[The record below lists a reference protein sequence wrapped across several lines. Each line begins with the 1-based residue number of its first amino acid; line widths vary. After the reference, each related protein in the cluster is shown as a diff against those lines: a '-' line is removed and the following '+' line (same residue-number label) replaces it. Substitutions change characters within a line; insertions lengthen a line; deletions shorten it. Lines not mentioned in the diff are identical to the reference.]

1 MTNSFYDLNPL
12 KVQLLGSIFNL
23 WEGRGIAESLS
34 LSHIFYY
41 KISKRELIAHL
52 SLEFKRVRISI
63 LGVGE
68 VSKTWLI

>member
-23 WEGRGIAESLS
+23 WEERGIAEPLS

-41 KISKRELIAHL
+41 KICKRELIAHL